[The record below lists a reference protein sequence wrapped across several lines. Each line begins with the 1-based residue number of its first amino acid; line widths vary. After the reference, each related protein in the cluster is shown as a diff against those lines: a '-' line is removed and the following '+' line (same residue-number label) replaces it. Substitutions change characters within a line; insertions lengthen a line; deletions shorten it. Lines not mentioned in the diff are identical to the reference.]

1 MQMQNERK
9 KLEEL
14 NLLDDFLFNAMMT
27 YPEMG
32 EKFTRKILKLL
43 FNKEFRNLKVIAQKS
58 YGGLN
63 TDLRGARLDVY
74 VESDDSAE
82 IDASEDVSVYDLE
95 PDKNDKAKYI
105 AAFPQ
110 RIRFYHAI
118 IDSRSL
124 KSGEDF
130 GKLKRVYVIFIC
142 NYDPFGYDR
151 VKYTIRNMCVEEPEM
166 PYDDGA
172 QTTVLYTKGTK
183 GDDISEELR
192 QFLNYME
199 NTTQTNAVNDTL
211 KDIQKMVDIVKR
223 DGEVSL
229 SYMKGFERDTIMYE
243 KGQEAERK
251 NTERERQRADS
262 AEKARDEA
270 KKERDE
276 AENVRDQAEKARMIA
291 EEEKIE
297 AQKKTAEALK
307 RVAELEKILQCKTA
321 EIK

>member
-1 MQMQNERK
+1 MQNERK

-14 NLLDDFLFNAMMT
+14 NLLDDFLFNAMKT

-43 FNKEFRNLKVIAQKS
+43 FNREFRNLKVIAQKS

-142 NYDPFGYDR
+142 NYDPFGCDR

-183 GDDISEELR
+183 DDDISEELR

-211 KDIQKMVDIVKR
+211 KAIQKMVDIVKR

-243 KGQEAERK
+243 KGQEAERQ

-276 AENVRDQAEKARMIA
+276 AENVRDSAEKARMIA
-291 EEEKIE
+291 EEEKIK
-297 AQKKTAEALK
+297 AQKETAEALK

>member
-1 MQMQNERK
+1 MQNERK

-32 EKFTRKILKLL
+32 EEFTRKILKLL

-82 IDASEDVSVYDLE
+82 IDAAEDMSIYDLE
-95 PDKNDKAKYI
+95 PDKNDKAKYV
-105 AAFPQ
+105 AAFLQ

-172 QTTVLYTKGTK
+172 QTTILYTKGTK
-183 GDDISEELR
+183 DDNISEELR

-229 SYMKGFERDTIMYE
+229 SYMKGFERDTMMYE
-243 KGQEAERK
+243 KGQEAERQ

-270 KKERDE
+270 
-276 AENVRDQAEKARMIA
+276 ENARIIA
-291 EEEKIE
+291 EEEKVK
-297 AQKKTAEALK
+297 AQKEAAEALK
-307 RVAELEKILQCKTA
+307 RIEELEKELKRT
-321 EIK
+321 K

>member
-1 MQMQNERK
+1 MQNERK

-32 EKFTRKILKLL
+32 ERFTRKILKLL

-82 IDASEDVSVYDLE
+82 IDASEDVSIYDLE

-142 NYDPFGYDR
+142 NYDPFSYDR

-172 QTTVLYTKGTK
+172 QTIVLYTKGTK
-183 GDDISEELR
+183 GDDISEEFR

-276 AENVRDQAEKARMIA
+276 AENVRDEAEKARMIA

>member
-1 MQMQNERK
+1 MQNERK

-43 FNKEFRNLKVIAQKS
+43 FNRDFQNLKVIAQKS

-82 IDASEDVSVYDLE
+82 IDASEDASIYDLE
-95 PDKNDKAKYI
+95 PDKNDKAKYV

-192 QFLNYME
+192 QFLSYME

-223 DGEVSL
+223 DGEVSV

-243 KGQEAERK
+243 KGQAAERK

-270 KKERDE
+270 
-276 AENVRDQAEKARMIA
+276 ENVRDEAEKARMIA
-291 EEEKIE
+291 EEEKIK
-297 AQKKTAEALK
+297 AQKETAEALK
-307 RVAELEKILQCKTA
+307 RVAELEALLQCKPT
-321 EIK
+321 ETK

>member
-1 MQMQNERK
+1 MQNERK

-32 EKFTRKILKLL
+32 EEFTRKILKLL

-82 IDASEDVSVYDLE
+82 IDAAEDMSIYDLE
-95 PDKNDKAKYI
+95 PDKNDKAKYV

-172 QTTVLYTKGTK
+172 QTTILYTKGTK
-183 GDDISEELR
+183 DDNISEELR

-211 KDIQKMVDIVKR
+211 KDIPKMVDIVKR

-229 SYMKGFERDTIMYE
+229 SYMKGFERDTMMYE
-243 KGQEAERK
+243 KGQEAERQ

-270 KKERDE
+270 
-276 AENVRDQAEKARMIA
+276 ENARIIA
-291 EEEKIE
+291 EEEKVK
-297 AQKKTAEALK
+297 AQKEAAEALK
-307 RVAELEKILQCKTA
+307 RIEELEKELKRT
-321 EIK
+321 K

>member
-1 MQMQNERK
+1 
-9 KLEEL
+9 
-14 NLLDDFLFNAMMT
+14 MMT

-82 IDASEDVSVYDLE
+82 IDASEDASIYDLE

-105 AAFPQ
+105 AAFLQ

-276 AENVRDQAEKARMIA
+276 AENVRDEAEKARMIA

>member
-1 MQMQNERK
+1 MQNERK

-32 EKFTRKILKLL
+32 ERFTRKILKLL

-82 IDASEDVSVYDLE
+82 IDASEDVSIYDLE

-142 NYDPFGYDR
+142 NYDPFSYDR

-183 GDDISEELR
+183 DDDIFEELR

-229 SYMKGFERDTIMYE
+229 SYMKGFERDTIIYE
-243 KGQEAERK
+243 KGQEAE
-251 NTERERQRADS
+251 
-262 AEKARDEA
+262 
-270 KKERDE
+270 
-276 AENVRDQAEKARMIA
+276 NVRDSAEKARMIA
-291 EEEKIE
+291 EEEKIK
-297 AQKKTAEALK
+297 AQKETAEALK

>member
-1 MQMQNERK
+1 MQNERK

-32 EKFTRKILKLL
+32 EEFTRKILKLL

-82 IDASEDVSVYDLE
+82 IDATEDASIYDLE
-95 PDKNDKAKYI
+95 PDKNDKAKYV

-172 QTTVLYTKGTK
+172 QTTILYTKGTK
-183 GDDISEELR
+183 DDNISEELR

-229 SYMKGFERDTIMYE
+229 SYMKGFERDTMMYE
-243 KGQEAERK
+243 KGQEAERQ
-251 NTERERQRADS
+251 NTEKERQRANS
-262 AEKARDEA
+262 AENA
-270 KKERDE
+270 RDE
-276 AENVRDQAEKARMIA
+276 AENARISA
-291 EEEKIE
+291 EEEKAK
-297 AQKKTAEALK
+297 AQKEAAEALK
-307 RVAELEKILQCKTA
+307 RVKELEKELERTK
-321 EIK
+321 

>member
-1 MQMQNERK
+1 MQNERK

-43 FNKEFRNLKVIAQKS
+43 FNREFRNLKVIAQKS

-63 TDLRGARLDVY
+63 TDLRGARLYVY

-142 NYDPFGYDR
+142 NYDPFGCDR

-183 GDDISEELR
+183 DDDISEELR

-211 KDIQKMVDIVKR
+211 KAIQKMVDIVKR

-243 KGQEAERK
+243 KGQEAERQ

-276 AENVRDQAEKARMIA
+276 AENVRDSAEKARMIA
-291 EEEKIE
+291 EEEKIK
-297 AQKKTAEALK
+297 AQKETAEALK

>member
-1 MQMQNERK
+1 MQNERK

-32 EKFTRKILKLL
+32 EKFTRQILKLL

-82 IDASEDVSVYDLE
+82 IDASEDASIYDLE

-151 VKYTIRNMCVEEPEM
+151 VKYTIRNMCVEEPKM

-192 QFLNYME
+192 QFLSYME

-251 NTERERQRADS
+251 NTEKERQRADS
-262 AEKARDEA
+262 
-270 KKERDE
+270 
-276 AENVRDQAEKARMIA
+276 AEKARMIA

-297 AQKKTAEALK
+297 AQKETAEALK
-307 RVAELEKILQCKTA
+307 RVAELEKLLQCKTT

>member
-1 MQMQNERK
+1 MQKR

-32 EKFTRKILKLL
+32 EEFTRKILKLL

-82 IDASEDVSVYDLE
+82 IDAAEDTSIYDLE
-95 PDKNDKAKYI
+95 PDKNDKAKYV

-172 QTTVLYTKGTK
+172 QTTILYTKGTK
-183 GDDISEELR
+183 DDNISEELR

-229 SYMKGFERDTIMYE
+229 SYMKGFERDTMMYE
-243 KGQEAERK
+243 KGQEAERQ
-251 NTERERQRADS
+251 NTEKERQRADS

-270 KKERDE
+270 
-276 AENVRDQAEKARMIA
+276 ENARISA
-291 EEEKIE
+291 EEEKVK
-297 AQKKTAEALK
+297 AQKEAAEALK
-307 RVAELEKILQCKTA
+307 RVEELEKELERTK
-321 EIK
+321 

>member
-1 MQMQNERK
+1 
-9 KLEEL
+9 
-14 NLLDDFLFNAMMT
+14 MMT
-27 YPEMG
+27 YPEIG

-74 VESDDSAE
+74 VECDDSAE
-82 IDASEDVSVYDLE
+82 IDASEDASIYDLE

-142 NYDPFGYDR
+142 NYDPFSYDR

-183 GDDISEELR
+183 DDDISEELR

-270 KKERDE
+270 KKEREE
-276 AENVRDQAEKARMIA
+276 AENVRDSAEKARMIA
-291 EEEKIE
+291 EEEKIK
-297 AQKKTAEALK
+297 AQKETAEALK

>member
-1 MQMQNERK
+1 
-9 KLEEL
+9 
-14 NLLDDFLFNAMMT
+14 MMT

-82 IDASEDVSVYDLE
+82 IDASEDVSIYDLE

-142 NYDPFGYDR
+142 NYDPFDYDR

-276 AENVRDQAEKARMIA
+276 AENVRDEAEKARMIA

>member
-1 MQMQNERK
+1 
-9 KLEEL
+9 
-14 NLLDDFLFNAMMT
+14 MMT

-32 EKFTRKILKLL
+32 ERFTRKILKLL

-82 IDASEDVSVYDLE
+82 IDASEDVSIYDLE

-142 NYDPFGYDR
+142 NYDPFDYDR

-276 AENVRDQAEKARMIA
+276 AENVRDEAEKARMIA

>member
-1 MQMQNERK
+1 MQNERK

-82 IDASEDVSVYDLE
+82 IDASEDASIYDLE
-95 PDKNDKAKYI
+95 PDKNDKTKYV

-211 KDIQKMVDIVKR
+211 KDIQKMVDIVKQ

-243 KGQEAERK
+243 KGQAAERK
-251 NTERERQRADS
+251 NTEKERQRADS
-262 AEKARDEA
+262 
-270 KKERDE
+270 
-276 AENVRDQAEKARMIA
+276 AEKARMIA

-297 AQKKTAEALK
+297 AQKETAEALK
-307 RVAELEKILQCKTA
+307 RVAELEKLLQCKTT
-321 EIK
+321 ETN

>member
-1 MQMQNERK
+1 MQNERK

-32 EKFTRKILKLL
+32 EEFTRKILKLL

-82 IDASEDVSVYDLE
+82 IDAAEDMSIYDLE
-95 PDKNDKAKYI
+95 PDKNDKAKYV

-172 QTTVLYTKGTK
+172 QTTILYTKGTK
-183 GDDISEELR
+183 DDNISEELR

-229 SYMKGFERDTIMYE
+229 SYMKGFERDTMMYE
-243 KGQEAERK
+243 KGQEAERQ
-251 NTERERQRADS
+251 NTEREREREDS

-270 KKERDE
+270 
-276 AENVRDQAEKARMIA
+276 ENARIIA
-291 EEEKIE
+291 EEEKVK
-297 AQKKTAEALK
+297 AQKEAAEALK
-307 RVAELEKILQCKTA
+307 RIEELEKELKRT
-321 EIK
+321 K

>member
-1 MQMQNERK
+1 MQNERK

-43 FNKEFRNLKVIAQKS
+43 FNREFRNLKVIAQKS

-82 IDASEDVSVYDLE
+82 IDASEDVSIYDLE

-172 QTTVLYTKGTK
+172 QTIVLYTKGTK
-183 GDDISEELR
+183 GDDISEEFR

-251 NTERERQRADS
+251 NTERERQRADF
-262 AEKARDEA
+262 AEK
-270 KKERDE
+270 
-276 AENVRDQAEKARMIA
+276 
-291 EEEKIE
+291 EKIKAPKE
-297 AQKKTAEALK
+297 TTEALK
-307 RVAELEKILQCKTA
+307 RVAELEKILQCKTT
-321 EIK
+321 EGK

>member
-1 MQMQNERK
+1 MQNGRK

-43 FNKEFRNLKVIAQKS
+43 FNREFQNLKVIAQKS

-82 IDASEDVSVYDLE
+82 IDASEDASIYDLE
-95 PDKNDKAKYI
+95 PDKNDRAKYI

-151 VKYTIRNMCVEEPEM
+151 VKYTIRNMCMEEPEM

-243 KGQEAERK
+243 KGQAAERK

-262 AEKARDEA
+262 AEK
-270 KKERDE
+270 
-276 AENVRDQAEKARMIA
+276 EKM
-291 EEEKIE
+291 K
-297 AQKKTAEALK
+297 AQKETAEALK
-307 RVAELEKILQCKTA
+307 RVAELEKILQCKTV
-321 EIK
+321 ESK

>member
-1 MQMQNERK
+1 MQNERK

-32 EKFTRKILKLL
+32 EEFTRKILKLL

-82 IDASEDVSVYDLE
+82 IDAAEDMSIYDLE
-95 PDKNDKAKYI
+95 PDKNDKAKYV

-172 QTTVLYTKGTK
+172 QTTILYTKGTK
-183 GDDISEELR
+183 DDNISEELR

-243 KGQEAERK
+243 KGQEAERQ
-251 NTERERQRADS
+251 NTEKERQRANS

-270 KKERDE
+270 
-276 AENVRDQAEKARMIA
+276 ENARIIA
-291 EEEKIE
+291 EEEKVK
-297 AQKKTAEALK
+297 AQKEAAEALK
-307 RVAELEKILQCKTA
+307 RIEELEKELKRT
-321 EIK
+321 K

>member
-1 MQMQNERK
+1 MQNERK

-32 EKFTRKILKLL
+32 EEFTRKILKLL

-58 YGGLN
+58 YGELN

-82 IDASEDVSVYDLE
+82 IDAAEDTSIYDLE
-95 PDKNDKAKYI
+95 PDKNDKAKYV

-151 VKYTIRNMCVEEPEM
+151 VKYTIRNMCVEEREM
-166 PYDDGA
+166 PYDDGT
-172 QTTVLYTKGTK
+172 QTTILYTKGTK
-183 GDDISEELR
+183 DDNISEELR
-192 QFLNYME
+192 
-199 NTTQTNAVNDTL
+199 
-211 KDIQKMVDIVKR
+211 
-223 DGEVSL
+223 
-229 SYMKGFERDTIMYE
+229 
-243 KGQEAERK
+243 
-251 NTERERQRADS
+251 
-262 AEKARDEA
+262 
-270 KKERDE
+270 
-276 AENVRDQAEKARMIA
+276 
-291 EEEKIE
+291 
-297 AQKKTAEALK
+297 
-307 RVAELEKILQCKTA
+307 
-321 EIK
+321 

>member
-1 MQMQNERK
+1 MQNERK

-82 IDASEDVSVYDLE
+82 IDASEDASIYDLE

-276 AENVRDQAEKARMIA
+276 AENVRDEAEKARMIA

-307 RVAELEKILQCKTA
+307 RVAELEKILQCKTT
-321 EIK
+321 EGK

>member
-1 MQMQNERK
+1 MQNERK

-32 EKFTRKILKLL
+32 ERFTRKILKLL
-43 FNKEFRNLKVIAQKS
+43 FNKEFRNLKSDRTEILWGIE
-58 YGGLN
+58 YGSAGSPA
-63 TDLRGARLDVY
+63 GCY

-82 IDASEDVSVYDLE
+82 IDASEDVSIYDLE

-142 NYDPFGYDR
+142 NYDPFSYDR

-183 GDDISEELR
+183 DDDIFEELR

-229 SYMKGFERDTIMYE
+229 SYMKGF
-243 KGQEAERK
+243 
-251 NTERERQRADS
+251 
-262 AEKARDEA
+262 
-270 KKERDE
+270 
-276 AENVRDQAEKARMIA
+276 
-291 EEEKIE
+291 
-297 AQKKTAEALK
+297 
-307 RVAELEKILQCKTA
+307 
-321 EIK
+321 

>member
-1 MQMQNERK
+1 MQNERK

-82 IDASEDVSVYDLE
+82 IDASEDASIYDLE
-95 PDKNDKAKYI
+95 PDKNDRAKYI

-270 KKERDE
+270 
-276 AENVRDQAEKARMIA
+276 ENVRDEAEKARMIA
-291 EEEKIE
+291 EEEKIK
-297 AQKKTAEALK
+297 AQKETAEALK
-307 RVAELEKILQCKTA
+307 RVAELEALLQCKPT
-321 EIK
+321 ETK

>member
-1 MQMQNERK
+1 MQNERK

-32 EKFTRKILKLL
+32 EEFTRKILKLL

-82 IDASEDVSVYDLE
+82 IDAAEDMSIYDLE
-95 PDKNDKAKYI
+95 PDKNDKAKYV

-172 QTTVLYTKGTK
+172 QTTILYTKGTK
-183 GDDISEELR
+183 DDNISEELR

-199 NTTQTNAVNDTL
+199 NTPQTNAVNDTL

-229 SYMKGFERDTIMYE
+229 SYMKGFERDTMMYE
-243 KGQEAERK
+243 KGQEAERQ

-270 KKERDE
+270 
-276 AENVRDQAEKARMIA
+276 ENARIIA
-291 EEEKIE
+291 EEEKVK
-297 AQKKTAEALK
+297 AQKEAAEALK
-307 RVAELEKILQCKTA
+307 RIEELEKELKRT
-321 EIK
+321 K

>member
-1 MQMQNERK
+1 MQNERK

-32 EKFTRKILKLL
+32 EEFTRKILKLL

-82 IDASEDVSVYDLE
+82 IDAAEDMSIYDLE
-95 PDKNDKAKYI
+95 PDKNDKAKYV

-172 QTTVLYTKGTK
+172 QITILYTKGTK
-183 GDDISEELR
+183 DDNISEELR

-229 SYMKGFERDTIMYE
+229 SYMKGFERDTMMYE
-243 KGQEAERK
+243 KGQEAERQ

-270 KKERDE
+270 
-276 AENVRDQAEKARMIA
+276 ENARIIA
-291 EEEKIE
+291 EEEKVK
-297 AQKKTAEALK
+297 AQKEAAEALK
-307 RVAELEKILQCKTA
+307 RIEELEKELKRT
-321 EIK
+321 K

>member
-1 MQMQNERK
+1 
-9 KLEEL
+9 
-14 NLLDDFLFNAMMT
+14 MT

-32 EKFTRKILKLL
+32 EKFTRQILKLL

-82 IDASEDVSVYDLE
+82 IDASEDVSIYDLE

-172 QTTVLYTKGTK
+172 QTTVLYTKG
-183 GDDISEELR
+183 DDISEELR
-192 QFLNYME
+192 QFLKYME

-243 KGQEAERK
+243 KGQAAERK

-270 KKERDE
+270 
-276 AENVRDQAEKARMIA
+276 EKARMIA
-291 EEEKIE
+291 EEEKIKV
-297 AQKKTAEALK
+297 QKETAEALK
-307 RVAELEKILQCKTA
+307 RVAELEKLLQCKPT
-321 EIK
+321 ETK

>member
-1 MQMQNERK
+1 MNGRI
-9 KLEEL
+9 
-14 NLLDDFLFNAMMT
+14 
-27 YPEMG
+27 
-32 EKFTRKILKLL
+32 EKENCWIS
-43 FNKEFRNLKVIAQKS
+43 Q
-58 YGGLN
+58 GLN
-63 TDLRGARLDVY
+63 FTAACDALITVIGTDDV
-74 VESDDSAE
+74 
-82 IDASEDVSVYDLE
+82 E
-95 PDKNDKAKYI
+95 PDQNNRVKDI
-105 AAFPQ
+105 SAFPK
-110 RIRFYHAI
+110 RLRFYHAI

-130 GKLKRVYVIFIC
+130 GKLKQVYVIFIC

-151 VKYTIRNMCVEEPEM
+151 VKYTIRNMCVEESEM

-229 SYMKGFERDTIMYE
+229 VYMKGFERDTIMYE

-262 AEKARDEA
+262 AEK
-270 KKERDE
+270 
-276 AENVRDQAEKARMIA
+276 
-291 EEEKIE
+291 EKIK
-297 AQKKTAEALK
+297 AQKETAEALK
-307 RVAELEKILQCKTA
+307 RVADLEKILQCKTT
-321 EIK
+321 EGK

>member
-1 MQMQNERK
+1 MQNERK

-32 EKFTRKILKLL
+32 EEFTRKILKLL

-82 IDASEDVSVYDLE
+82 INAAEDTSIYDLE
-95 PDKNDKAKYI
+95 PDKNDKAKYV

-172 QTTVLYTKGTK
+172 QTTILYTKGTK
-183 GDDISEELR
+183 DDNISEELR

-229 SYMKGFERDTIMYE
+229 SYMKGFERDTMMYE
-243 KGQEAERK
+243 KGQEAERQ

-270 KKERDE
+270 
-276 AENVRDQAEKARMIA
+276 ENARISA
-291 EEEKIE
+291 EEEKAK
-297 AQKKTAEALK
+297 AQKEAAEALK
-307 RVAELEKILQCKTA
+307 RVEELEKELERTK
-321 EIK
+321 